1 MTGDRDIP
9 ASFITAIQAVIREAQ
24 YHGSSNT
31 WSLPKDVL
39 STLARETSALHG
51 ADPSPCRVLS
61 ISSRICSKGT
71 KGCEVFD
78 HEVRNLP
85 TPAEQANAHM
95 LFGGSSNLHIED
107 RSNEAK
113 TEWIRGVA
121 DPKAK
126 CLTCGEEMGLHFG
139 QPALICPR
147 DHERYLSERSSSKA
161 TPGAFAL
168 GAKVYMRG
176 SYRQQG
182 TIVAV
187 NESGPDVDHV
197 KVQWD
202 PPCAPAGFAFNRHR
216 DLEPVEAGRPEA
228 TPRFPTEHDLAVR
241 GLTSIKCTAE
251 ACGKIFLY
259 ASNDREQ
266 EKRGSSWTGFVRCPC
281 GEKRTLSIGSFREDY
296 PEAQTMKEVPPNY
309 ERMAAGGWDGE
320 AVPVVQEVPRPHIV
334 GGEFQSDKYPT
345 CPRGKVPL
353 STKDKTAQ
361 PLLYL
366 YAQIRRAVD
375 AEFADDLE
383 WALEKHGYV
392 PDNDVMKEAEHLVS
406 LWEKKCKAPTPDT
419 GGQIAMSRLARE
431 GLVTILA
438 SKLWGLHPL
447 TTTCLGTRP
456 SDSASPDEVQPSEQ
470 PCGACGETKAPR
482 GYFWGPR
489 TACLD
494 AKACTKRQKEKK
506 T

>member
-1 MTGDRDIP
+1 MTGDRDVP

-39 STLARETSALHG
+39 DALTRETSTLHG
-51 ADPSPCRVLS
+51 ADVSPCRVLS
-61 ISSRICSKGT
+61 ISSRVCSKGT

-78 HEVRNLP
+78 HPV
-85 TPAEQANAHM
+85 
-95 LFGGSSNLHIED
+95 
-107 RSNEAK
+107 
-113 TEWIRGVA
+113 
-121 DPKAK
+121 
-126 CLTCGEEMGLHFG
+126 GE
-139 QPALICPR
+139 R
-147 DHERYLSERSSSKA
+147 
-161 TPGAFAL
+161 
-168 GAKVYMRG
+168 
-176 SYRQQG
+176 
-182 TIVAV
+182 
-187 NESGPDVDHV
+187 
-197 KVQWD
+197 
-202 PPCAPAGFAFNRHR
+202 
-216 DLEPVEAGRPEA
+216 
-228 TPRFPTEHDLAVR
+228 
-241 GLTSIKCTAE
+241 
-251 ACGKIFLY
+251 
-259 ASNDREQ
+259 
-266 EKRGSSWTGFVRCPC
+266 
-281 GEKRTLSIGSFREDY
+281 
-296 PEAQTMKEVPPNY
+296 TMKEIPPNY

-320 AVPVVQEVPRPHIV
+320 AVPIVREVPRPHIID
-334 GGEFQSDKYPT
+334 GEFQSDKYPT

-392 PDNDVMKEAEHLVS
+392 PDNDVMADAEALVA

-431 GLVTILA
+431 DLVQILA
-438 SKLWGLHPL
+438 AKLWGLHPL
-447 TTTCLGTRP
+447 TTACLGTRP
-456 SDSASPDEVQPSEQ
+456 MDSASHDEVQPSEQ
-470 PCGACGETKAPR
+470 PCGACGETEAPR
-482 GYFWGPR
+482 GYFWGLR